1 MQVGDIVEVLPPFD
15 DFVGQYTIIEIN
27 QDGAIFLDGVDG
39 GFAPEY
45 LKAV

>member
-15 DFVGQYTIIEIN
+15 DFVGQYTIAHIN
-27 QDGAIFLDGVDG
+27 EDGVIFLEGLEG
-39 GFAPEY
+39 GFSSDY